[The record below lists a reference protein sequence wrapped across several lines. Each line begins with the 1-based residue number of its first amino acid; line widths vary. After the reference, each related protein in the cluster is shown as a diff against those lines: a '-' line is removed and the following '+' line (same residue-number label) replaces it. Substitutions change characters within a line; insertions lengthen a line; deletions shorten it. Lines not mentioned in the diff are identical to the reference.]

1 MLKSCAVSIIS
12 FFILSLPAFSGGFVL
27 DTSGMGDVPQAP
39 VIMPH
44 GPAPVTPPG
53 VTIAS
58 YTTDEEFT
66 FESEVKP
73 ALAARL
79 NALKAAGVTTLGGRV
94 VELGNDYSFVIEY
107 LPTVKGNAALPP
119 AVLLETYKN
128 GAAYWLEREAEE
140 AMRAAAANFRAAKLP
155 VLGSYLYEAGNDNAF
170 AVDYLVKNLLR
181 PAQEYDVKFLTYT
194 GGKFTFESE
203 AEKAIPAYLAL
214 FKQAGVPALRG
225 KAVASGRDYAVQ
237 VEYVVKTGKAA
248 PRPQYSVAR
257 YDARETFSF
266 DKEAAKAG
274 QAALPGFAR
283 AGVPPLS
290 SVVRAEGR
298 DYSYSVDFLV
308 GNIYQ
313 QGGTIPS
320 AAIETYQ
327 APETFTF
334 DSEAKK
340 ALAEKAAAFSAAGLP
355 VVGSAVTGELGS
367 FTYVIDYVAKAGQNA
382 PVYPPAP
389 QY

>member
-1 MLKSCAVSIIS
+1 MFKSLIAVFSIFAFTAPS
-12 FFILSLPAFSGGFVL
+12 FSQSFTLGSVSYGTLP
-27 DTSGMGDVPQAP
+27 QP
-39 VIMPH
+39 VVQ
-44 GPAPVTPPG
+44 APVTPPA
-53 VTIAS
+53 VTIAVYS
-58 YTTDEEFT
+58 TDEEFT

-73 ALAARL
+73 ALDARL
-79 NALKAAGVTTLGGRV
+79 AALKAAGLTTLGGRV
-94 VELGNDYSFVIEY
+94 VEKGNDYSFVIEY
-107 LPTVKGNAALPP
+107 LPTVKGNSALPP

-140 AMRAAAANFRAAKLP
+140 AMKACAANFRAAKLP

-181 PAQEYDVKFLTYT
+181 PAAEYDVKFLSYT

-203 AEKAIPAYLAL
+203 AEKAVPSYLAL
-214 FKQAGVPALRG
+214 FRQAGVPAIRG

-237 VEYVVKTGKAA
+237 VEYVVKTGKVA

-257 YDARETFSF
+257 YEARETFTF
-266 DKEAAKAG
+266 DKEALAASKT
-274 QAALPGFAR
+274 ALPRFAA

-290 SVVRAEGR
+290 AVLRPEGR
-298 DYSYSVDFLV
+298 DFSYSVDYLV

-313 QGGTIPS
+313 QGGVIPS

-334 DSEAKK
+334 DSEAKQ
-340 ALAEKAAAFSAAGLP
+340 ALAEKIAAFNAGGLP
-355 VVGSAVTGELGS
+355 VVGSAISGS
-367 FTYVIDYVAKAGQNA
+367 IGSYTYAIDYIAKAGAQG
-382 PVYPPAP
+382 PVYPPPP

>member
-1 MLKSCAVSIIS
+1 MKKQS
-12 FFILSLPAFSGGFVL
+12 FLAAAFLLLPGLLPAAELAGVGA
-27 DTSGMGDVPQAP
+27 GDIPKTEVAAP
-39 VIMPH
+39 SR
-44 GPAPVTPPG
+44 PAPVTPPG
-53 VTIAS
+53 VTIAN

-66 FESEVKP
+66 FESEVAP
-73 ALAARL
+73 AMNARI

-94 VELGNDYSFVIEY
+94 VELGNDYSFIIDY

-119 AVLLETYKN
+119 SVLLETYKN
-128 GAAYWLEREAEE
+128 GASYWLEREAED
-140 AMRAAAANFRAAKLP
+140 AMKACTANFRAAKLP

-203 AEKAIPAYLAL
+203 AEKAVPSYLAL
-214 FKQAGVPALRG
+214 FRQAGVPAIRG
-225 KAVASGRDYAVQ
+225 KAVPSGRDYAVQ

-257 YDARETFSF
+257 YDARETFTF
-266 DKEAAKAG
+266 DKEALAASKT
-274 QAALPGFAR
+274 ALPKFAA

-290 SVVRAEGR
+290 AVLRPEGR
-298 DYSYSVDFLV
+298 DYSYSVDYLV

-313 QGGTIPS
+313 QGGVIPS

-327 APETFTF
+327 APETYTF
-334 DSEAKK
+334 DSEAKQ
-340 ALAEKAAAFSAAGLP
+340 ALAEKIAAFNAGGLP
-355 VVGSAVTGELGS
+355 VVGSALSGSLGS
-367 FTYVIDYVAKAGQNA
+367 YTYAIDYIAKAGVQG
-382 PVYPPAP
+382 PVYPPPP